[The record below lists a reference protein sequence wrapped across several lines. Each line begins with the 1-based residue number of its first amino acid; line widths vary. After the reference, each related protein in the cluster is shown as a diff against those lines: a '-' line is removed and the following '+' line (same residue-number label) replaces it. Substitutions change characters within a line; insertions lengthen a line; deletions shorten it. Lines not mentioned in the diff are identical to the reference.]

1 MAFFRQLATSVASG
15 MSLGLALSHL
25 AQVTGEAQLREA
37 AGKAQRCVE
46 GGGQFSRWMRTRPAL
61 FSEAEASLVAAG
73 ELGGALDTVLDQ
85 IATGLE
91 EEHTL
96 RQRLFLATFIGK
108 YIVLPLLWLVWG
120 SHNIMKYGLD
130 GLEKAGSGG
139 LSQSAQQKIILST
152 GLKGYFQDLLGQAV
166 VIVAVLLA
174 FHIAWRFASRTEWGR
189 RLGDHVQLL
198 IPAVGRLWRDLALR
212 RYFGALALMT
222 KAGVPPGTAA
232 EACAD
237 ISGNVVLDEKF
248 RAAARR
254 VRRDD
259 VPVTQALAETGIVSP
274 MVLRL
279 LHTGEYS
286 GNSALMLDEVVR
298 FYNHDV
304 QGRLVMLPKIIGLLC
319 LALCAIGTLFVVA
332 NFMSH
337 YYNNVFNG
345 VDQYMNMK

>member
-1 MAFFRQLATSVASG
+1 
-15 MSLGLALSHL
+15 
-25 AQVTGEAQLREA
+25 
-37 AGKAQRCVE
+37 
-46 GGGQFSRWMRTRPAL
+46 MRTRPAL

-130 GLEKAGSGG
+130 GLEKAGAG
-139 LSQSAQQKIILST
+139 LSESAQRKVILT
-152 GLKGYFQDLLGQAV
+152 EGLKGYFQDLLIQAV
-166 VIVAVLLA
+166 VIVGALLL
-174 FHIAWRFASRTEWGR
+174 FHVAWRFASRTDWGQ
-189 RLGDHVQLL
+189 RLGDQMQL
-198 IPAVGRLWRDLALR
+198 IVPAVGRLRRDMALR

-237 ISGNVVLDEKF
+237 ISGNVMLDEKF

-259 VPVTQALAETGIVSP
+259 VPVTQALSETGLIAP
-274 MVLRL
+274 MVLRVL
-279 LHTGEYS
+279 RTGEYS
-286 GNSALMLDEVVR
+286 GSSDMMLDQIVR
-298 FYNHDV
+298 LYDHDV
-304 QGRLVMLPKIIGLLC
+304 QGRLVKLPMIIGLTC
-319 LALCAIGTLFVVA
+319 LLLCAVGTVFVIA
-332 NFMSH
+332 NFISH
-337 YYNNVFNG
+337 YYNNVYNG
-345 VDQYMNMK
+345 VEQFMNMK

>member
-1 MAFFRQLATSVASG
+1 
-15 MSLGLALSHL
+15 
-25 AQVTGEAQLREA
+25 
-37 AGKAQRCVE
+37 
-46 GGGQFSRWMRTRPAL
+46 
-61 FSEAEASLVAAG
+61 
-73 ELGGALDTVLDQ
+73 
-85 IATGLE
+85 
-91 EEHTL
+91 
-96 RQRLFLATFIGK
+96 
-108 YIVLPLLWLVWG
+108 
-120 SHNIMKYGLD
+120 MKYGLD
-130 GLEKAGSGG
+130 GLEKVGSTG
-139 LSQSAQQKIILST
+139 LSESAQQKVILSA
-152 GLKGYFQDLLGQAV
+152 GLKGYFHDLLGQAV
-166 VIVAVLLA
+166 VIVAVLLV
-174 FHIAWRFASRTEWGR
+174 FHVAWRFASRTEWGR
-189 RLGDHVQLL
+189 RLSDHVQLL

-222 KAGVPPGTAA
+222 KAGVPLGTAA

-237 ISGNVVLDEKF
+237 ISGNIVLDEKF

-279 LHTGEYS
+279 LSTGEYS
-286 GNSALMLDEVVR
+286 GSSALMLDEVVR
-298 FYNHDV
+298 FYDHDV